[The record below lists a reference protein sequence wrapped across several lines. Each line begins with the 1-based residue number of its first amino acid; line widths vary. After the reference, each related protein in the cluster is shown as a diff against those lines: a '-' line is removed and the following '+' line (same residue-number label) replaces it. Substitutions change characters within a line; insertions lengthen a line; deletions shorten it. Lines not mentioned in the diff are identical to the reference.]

1 MKADIMTNSTA
12 NLSRRS
18 ALVLGG
24 AAAVLG
30 LSPLGAFA
38 NAGTWQRVDEVL
50 AVLDGADPIAQGMV
64 LDLPMVSENGASVQ
78 VNLSVD
84 RPMAEGEYVESIHL
98 FAPGNPYP
106 EIAAYRFTPL
116 SGRPA
121 IETRIRLNETQTVIA
136 LAKLSNGA
144 VLVGE
149 QEVRVTTS
157 GCLTD
162 ADTYDTANE
171 FQTRVRAPEALASGD
186 IGEVL
191 TIINHPQESGLRTD
205 ASGEAVPMRLIERF
219 EATLDGEPV
228 FSADLHRS
236 VATNPYI
243 KFFIAPQAGG
253 TLELVWTE
261 DTGESAQA
269 SAEIAVS

>member
-1 MKADIMTNSTA
+1 MTNSTLR
-12 NLSRRS
+12 LSRRS

-38 NAGTWQRVDEVL
+38 NTGTWQRVDEVL
-50 AVLDGADPIAQGMV
+50 AVIGDADPIAQGVV
-64 LDLPMVSENGASVQ
+64 LDMPMVSENGASVQ

-84 RPMAEGEYVESIHL
+84 RPMVDGEYVESIHL

-106 EIAAYRFTPL
+106 EIATYHFTPL

-121 IETRIRLNETQTVIA
+121 VETRIRLNQTQTVIA
-136 LAKLSNGA
+136 LAKLSSGA

-149 QEVRVTTS
+149 REVRVTTS

-162 ADTYDTANE
+162 SDTYDTANE
-171 FQTRVRAPEALASGD
+171 FQTRVRAPEALANGD
-186 IGEVL
+186 VGEVL

-205 ASGEAVPMRLIERF
+205 ASGEMVPMRLIKRF
-219 EATLDGEPV
+219 EARLDGELV

-243 KFFIAPQAGG
+243 KFYIAPQTGG
-253 TLELVWTE
+253 TLDLVWTE

-269 SAEIAVS
+269 SAEIAVG